1 MKYQD
6 IQISDVS
13 LQSQFATLWMNGN
26 YSAAL
31 SLLRNSGQLDSKAF
45 LAEVML
51 KIGTSLSMIEGYY
64 YNDFENSLQL
74 TLTEF
79 NESIAQFRN
88 KSDWDSV
95 TNYEVGNVVF
105 YNGQAYMC
113 IEANTNQLPT
123 NATYWVLLGL
133 VGETGASGTSVNLRY
148 QWGSLVQYMTNDA
161 VVYGDSIWV
170 ALQNNV
176 GQIPAQGSEYW
187 ELFLE
192 FPKIQIMV
200 SNTEP
205 TNFYDG
211 LIWIRLLVPYTWSQI
226 NALGY
231 TFQDINNLNY
241 NWKWIDG
248 GGW

>member
-1 MKYQD
+1 
-6 IQISDVS
+6 
-13 LQSQFATLWMNGN
+13 
-26 YSAAL
+26 
-31 SLLRNSGQLDSKAF
+31 
-45 LAEVML
+45 
-51 KIGTSLSMIEGYY
+51 
-64 YNDFENSLQL
+64 
-74 TLTEF
+74 
-79 NESIAQFRN
+79 
-88 KSDWDSV
+88 
-95 TNYEVGNVVF
+95 
-105 YNGQAYMC
+105 
-113 IEANTNQLPT
+113 
-123 NATYWVLLGL
+123 
-133 VGETGASGTSVNLRY
+133 
-148 QWGSLVQYMTNDA
+148 MTNDA

-187 ELFLE
+187 EIFLE

-205 TNFYDG
+205 TNLYDG